1 MKTQKSRPAKKHN
14 TLRHVI
20 RVTDGLLV
28 TIDGKRRT
36 EVNYRSLRRLNTL
49 AALEAAFLGMGFRLM
64 KRAPDQIIY
73 EKTIRHGAN
82 PVTKPCVV
90 AGCDKP
96 RMTNRKGKSL
106 TMCEEHQ
113 REYWRSRHTP
123 TGGKRGRPPK
133 PTVPMLP
140 APIPVTAGLRIIALR
155 CATCGIKHP
164 YTDEY
169 FDVVGKSRTC
179 RHCAST
185 LVVTIVDPISS
196 TARRARLLIAD
207 EPVSCGEG
215 AEAYAAFARAEKA
228 AGHHVVIQ
236 W

>member
-20 RVTDGLLV
+20 QVTDGLLV
-28 TIDGKRRT
+28 TIDGKQRT
-36 EVNYRSLRRLNTL
+36 EVN
-49 AALEAAFLGMGFRLM
+49 
-64 KRAPDQIIY
+64 KP
-73 EKTIRHGAN
+73 IRHGAN

-96 RMTNRKGKSL
+96 RMTNLNGKTL

-113 REYWRSRHTP
+113 REYWRSRYTP
-123 TGGKRGRPPK
+123 TGGKPERPLK
-133 PTVPMLP
+133 SAAAQLLP
-140 APIPVTAGLRIIALR
+140 APEPPMVAPLRIIALR
-155 CATCGIKHP
+155 CATCGVKYP
-164 YTDEY
+164 YTDEH
-169 FDVVGKSRTC
+169 FDISAQAQTC
-179 RHCAST
+179 RHCAT
-185 LVVTIVDPISS
+185 APIVIIVDPITS
-196 TARRARLLIAD
+196 TARRARLLVSD

-228 AGHHVVIQ
+228 AGHHVVIE

>member
-1 MKTQKSRPAKKHN
+1 MTVKMCAYP
-14 TLRHVI
+14 
-20 RVTDGLLV
+20 
-28 TIDGKRRT
+28 
-36 EVNYRSLRRLNTL
+36 
-49 AALEAAFLGMGFRLM
+49 
-64 KRAPDQIIY
+64 
-73 EKTIRHGAN
+73 
-82 PVTKPCVV
+82 
-90 AGCDKP
+90 GCDQPCKP
-96 RMTNRKGKSL
+96 TTHRAFSL
-106 TMCEEHQ
+106 CESHS
-113 REYWRSRHTP
+113 REYQRRYKSGNWDGWEKVERANKRKSDRPRSP
-123 TGGKRGRPPK
+123 KRTQAAR
-133 PTVPMLP
+133 VELP
-140 APIPVTAGLRIIALR
+140 APESAQTGMRIIALR
-155 CATCGIKHP
+155 CDVCGIKHP